1 MNRTITLQINH
12 EYDNLKIHS
21 VLSRLGFSSAIIKS
35 LKDYPDSVLLNSSSA
50 KIIDRVFYGDVLSV
64 TVSEPASDITPVNL
78 PLDIIYEDEDIV
90 AVNKPRNM
98 PTHPSFEHTTDTLA
112 NALMYYY
119 NANLTFH
126 PITRID
132 KDTSGVVLV
141 AKNMLSAH
149 ILTES
154 IKTKQI
160 QKQYI
165 AVVNGTPFPL
175 EGTISAP
182 IEKSDGIRRTV
193 SPIGKDAV
201 SKYST
206 IKSIGNLSLV
216 SLIPITGRTHQL
228 RVHLAHLGTPIYGD
242 WLYNTNPSDGILRL
256 HCHAVTFNH
265 PITKETI
272 SITTPCPDDMNILN

>member
-1 MNRTITLQINH
+1 MNRTITLTINH
-12 EYDNLKIHS
+12 EYDNLKIQS

-35 LKDYPDSVLLNSSSA
+35 LKDYPDSVLLNNSPA
-50 KIIDRVFYGDVLSV
+50 KVVDRVFCRDVLSV
-64 TVSEPASDITPVNL
+64 TVSEPASDIPPVNL

-126 PITRID
+126 PITRLD

-149 ILTES
+149 VLTES

-165 AVVNGTPFPL
+165 AVVNGIPFPL
-175 EGTISAP
+175 EGTITAP
-182 IEKSDGIRRTV
+182 IEKSDGIRRCV
-193 SPIGKDAV
+193 SQTGKDAV
-201 SKYST
+201 SKYFT
-206 IKSIGNLSLV
+206 IKSVGNLSLV
-216 SLIPITGRTHQL
+216 SLTPVTGRTHQL

-242 WLYNTNPSDGILRL
+242 WLYNPNPSDGILRL
-256 HCHAVTFNH
+256 HCRTITFNH
-265 PITKETI
+265 PITKE
-272 SITTPCPDDMNILN
+272 SITVTAPCPDDMNMLN